1 MAVDGVVVNVGGQI
15 SHAIIVSRELG
26 LPCVVS
32 VENATERIPDGALIE
47 VDGTAG
53 RVTILE

>member
-1 MAVDGVVVNVGGQI
+1 VNVGGQI

-32 VENATERIPDGALIE
+32 VEHATERIPDGAAIE
-47 VDGTAG
+47 VDGATG
-53 RVTILE
+53 QVTIVELP